1 MDSKTIKH
9 IASLARIELTDK
21 EEGKMSGELSA
32 ILGYIDQLNSI
43 NTDGV
48 EPLYQTTGLVNS
60 MREDKSQQ
68 DFEMNPIR
76 SKTTTESGSSADYTF
91 RAGWTSNGTND
102 SLNEKLIG
110 QAPKKEG
117 RFIKVKSVFNK

>member
-9 IASLARIELTDK
+9 IASLARIELTKK
-21 EEGKMSGELSA
+21 EEEKISGELSSV
-32 ILGYIDQLNSI
+32 LGYIDQLNNI
-43 NTDGV
+43 NTDGI

-60 MREDKSQQ
+60 MREDRFRK
-68 DFEMNPIR
+68 DFEMD
-76 SKTTTESGSSADYTF
+76 G
-91 RAGWTSNGTND
+91 

-117 RFIKVKSVFNK
+117 RFIKVKSVLKK